1 MEYKAIYADEFNDL
15 VFLIG
20 KSMRNGANKSKALG
34 IMESIE
40 GRMTIG
46 SRMPGDAR
54 FLDE

>member
-20 KSMRNGANKSKALG
+20 KSMRTGANKKKALG